1 MLLAVRIH
9 DDIKLHDEVN
19 MILGRHWKI
28 LSDHNKIIT
37 HLLLLRKQA
46 SFGTLFAFFICDI
59 FIFYYMYVLYGLY
72 RQMYCILALP
82 LWRIIKVLVLRFWE
96 LRRYP
101 IPLKSHDENW
111 MIVYERKPRCI

>member
-1 MLLAVRIH
+1 MSLAVRIH

-46 SFGTLFAFFICDI
+46 SFGTLFVFFYLWY
-59 FIFYYMYVLYGLY
+59 FYFLLHV
-72 RQMYCILALP
+72 CIV
-82 LWRIIKVLVLRFWE
+82 WFV
-96 LRRYP
+96 
-101 IPLKSHDENW
+101 
-111 MIVYERKPRCI
+111 